1 MCGRYAS
8 SLPAEAIARLFG
20 TTNPLPNLRPTWNM
34 APSMDAPV
42 IRLNPETKERH
53 LDTLK
58 WGLVPSFTKDQKAA
72 RKPINARSETVL
84 SSGMFKAAFARRR
97 CIVPADVFFEW
108 QAAPGGKQPF
118 AIARVDGMAL
128 AFAGLWEG
136 RRDPD
141 GNVLRTFAILTTA
154 ANHKMAELHQRMP
167 VILEQGD
174 WTTWLCADPDA
185 AADLTRPAPEGA
197 VRFWPVGR
205 EVGNVR
211 NDGPHLILPRKM
223 PDHADSVDPLGPNP
237 A

>member
-42 IRLNPETKERH
+42 IRLNPETGERH

-58 WGLVPSFTKDQKAA
+58 WGLVPSFTKDQKAV

-84 SSGMFKAAFARRR
+84 SSGMFKAAFSRRR
-97 CIVPADVFFEW
+97 CIVPADVFYEW
-108 QAAPGGKQPF
+108 QVAPTGKQPF
-118 AIARVDGMAL
+118 AIARVDGTAL

-136 RRDPD
+136 WRDSD

-154 ANHKMAELHQRMP
+154 ANDMMAELY
-167 VILEQGD
+167 
-174 WTTWLCADPDA
+174 
-185 AADLTRPAPEGA
+185 
-197 VRFWPVGR
+197 
-205 EVGNVR
+205 
-211 NDGPHLILPRKM
+211 
-223 PDHADSVDPLGPNP
+223 
-237 A
+237 